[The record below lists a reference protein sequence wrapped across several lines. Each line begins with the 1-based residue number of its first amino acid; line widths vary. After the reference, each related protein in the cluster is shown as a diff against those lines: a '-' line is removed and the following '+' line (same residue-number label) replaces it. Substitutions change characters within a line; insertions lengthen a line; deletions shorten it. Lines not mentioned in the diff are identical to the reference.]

1 MVSSFEERHI
11 IGCRRNKKM
20 PLQHPTGTARPTMTA
35 PATDSIGL
43 ETMCES
49 RLDETRRWLDRI
61 ESIIERYPWPTLL
74 LALAIGY
81 ALSRRM
87 R

>member
-1 MVSSFEERHI
+1 
-11 IGCRRNKKM
+11 M
-20 PLQHPTGTARPTMTA
+20 PLQQPTGTAARATMTA
-35 PATDSIGL
+35 PTTESMGL
-43 ETMCES
+43 DTMYEADEAHETG
-49 RLDETRRWLDRI
+49 RWLDRI
-61 ESIIERYPWPTLL
+61 ESLIERYPWPTLL